1 MEVRDH
7 LPLAELERLEREERD
22 ARRSKRL
29 RIIIL
34 AIKGYTAPAIAMS
47 LGLSRR
53 VCQDWV
59 YRFNEQGLQGLEDQW
74 GGHRQGP
81 LTPEEEQQ
89 MRQRLDGGP
98 TPEDDVCS
106 LRGVDVQRILAQEF
120 GVLRSLP
127 AVYYLLH
134 QLGYSYLRPR
144 PRHRKFDA
152 EVQADFQRRLPEQ
165 IMTIAAE
172 HPGKQVH
179 VFFQDEAQS
188 GSREP

>member
-127 AVYYLLH
+127 AVYYLPASIGLFISAAPAASS
-134 QLGYSYLRPR
+134 QIRCGSTGGFSASAARADYDDCRRTSGKTGACLFPR
-144 PRHRKFDA
+144 
-152 EVQADFQRRLPEQ
+152 
-165 IMTIAAE
+165 
-172 HPGKQVH
+172 
-179 VFFQDEAQS
+179 
-188 GSREP
+188 